1 MYVLLV
7 YYLLLYTTN
16 HIWKLYMLTPL
27 SDVIEDMGK
36 FAEHLTKWD
45 IIIVEGPGNSLDG
58 NYYYSVTMDVNF
70 LAEGEKTSMSDL

>member
-1 MYVLLV
+1 MLMYVLLV

-36 FAEHLTKWD
+36 FAEHLTK
-45 IIIVEGPGNSLDG
+45 
-58 NYYYSVTMDVNF
+58 
-70 LAEGEKTSMSDL
+70 